1 MAVVTVGLKLASDL
15 VIAVHP
21 EIDYSKG
28 GSSLVD
34 SDIKLIHLNGFSKNR
49 VEVTGGHGITHNV
62 DKALWDKWLQQNKE
76 TKLVKG
82 GYIFAHESNEKAKAE
97 AKEKKDTK
105 SGTEKLK
112 QNSAGVETAKET
124 TEK

>member
-1 MAVVTVGLKLASDL
+1 MTKVTVGLKLASDL
-15 VIAVHP
+15 VI
-21 EIDYSKG
+21 ETG
-28 GSSLVD
+28 GKLVT
-34 SDIKLIHLNGFSKNR
+34 INGFSKNR
-49 VEVTGGHGITHNV
+49 IEITGGHGITQDV

-124 TEK
+124 ADK